1 MAPVCP
7 KCRTPTLE
15 PARGS
20 LAEADKPVGTL
31 VCWGCRGLWVP
42 REVIEFWQH
51 DPFVEF
57 VAGESLAPP
66 PDEDHRTGLCPSGH
80 GIMIRARV
88 EAPTPFYLES
98 CPLCRGVWFDR
109 GEWQLLATRDF
120 LDHLDD
126 LWDPLWKKQQRAEAR
141 QKELDQALGRELGS
155 ELFAE
160 LEHVAGALA
169 DHPARAQALAWLVKR
184 LQG

>member
-1 MAPVCP
+1 
-7 KCRTPTLE
+7 
-15 PARGS
+15 
-20 LAEADKPVGTL
+20 
-31 VCWGCRGLWVP
+31 
-42 REVIEFWQH
+42 
-51 DPFVEF
+51 
-57 VAGESLAPP
+57 
-66 PDEDHRTGLCPSGH
+66 
-80 GIMIRARV
+80 
-88 EAPTPFYLES
+88 
-98 CPLCRGVWFDR
+98 VWFDR